1 MNLLKKLAQ
10 DSLWLLI
17 ARIVAQGSMVI
28 VTYLLARHLG
38 AIGFGEYSFMAAMIV
53 FGNVLTTF
61 GSDMV
66 LIRQIA
72 ANGDL
77 SDMPSMLALQL
88 GLTCLF
94 IVAIFLFAGL
104 LPDRTSDG
112 FLAVRVYSFALIP
125 MAFYTVFTSLL
136 RGLQKMTTYAWLFLG
151 IAVMQ
156 VFAVVVF
163 VQRGVHI
170 VELAYLLLGVQI
182 IGTVIAG
189 VLCLPF
195 ISIVESWTFPL
206 NKLISVFVICQPVA
220 FIAILVIIYQKMSL
234 ALLLFLGSASL
245 VGLFSAA
252 ARVMEVTRIGHFAL
266 FTALYPMLANTDRES
281 QGTIRFLWFFLLI
294 ISIAGSLLLFLLA
307 GFIVDVFYGSKY
319 QLSIPVLKIL
329 SFTLIPYT
337 INSFLSL
344 MFLANKREKTVLC
357 ILGIAAFLLLILNV
371 WLIPIAGYIGAAWA
385 ALIAES
391 IQAILFLWAWLSKTF
406 RQINRVSSKGVLY
419 EISDLPR

>member
-17 ARIVAQGSMVI
+17 ARIGAQGSMVI

-72 ANGDL
+72 PNGDL
-77 SDMPSMLALQL
+77 SDMPSVLALQL
-88 GLTCLF
+88 GMSCLF
-94 IVAIFLFAGL
+94 IGAILLFAGF

-125 MAFYTVFTSLL
+125 MVFYTVFTSLL

-151 IAVMQ
+151 IALIQ
-156 VFAVVVF
+156 VLAVVVF
-163 VQRGVHI
+163 VQRGVNI
-170 VELAYLLLGVQI
+170 VELACLLLGVQI
-182 IGTVIAG
+182 VGAVIAG

-195 ISIVESWTFPL
+195 ISKVATWTFSL
-206 NKLISVFVICQPVA
+206 DRLISVFVICQPVA
-220 FIAILVIIYQKMSL
+220 FIAILGIIYQKMSL
-234 ALLLFLGSASL
+234 AMLLFLGSASL

-252 ARVMEVTRIGHFAL
+252 ARVMDVTRIGHFAL
-266 FTALYPMLANTDRES
+266 FTALYPMLVNTDSKS
-281 QGTIRFLWFFLLI
+281 QRTIKFLWFFLLI
-294 ISIAGSLLLFLLA
+294 ISIAGSLLLFMLA
-307 GFIVDVFYGSKY
+307 GFIVDVFYGAAY

-329 SFTLIPYT
+329 SFALLPYT

-344 MFLANKREKTVLC
+344 LFLANKREKTVLY
-357 ILGIAAFLLLILNV
+357 ILGVSVFSLLVLNV
-371 WLIPIAGYIGAAWA
+371 WFIPIAGYIGAAWA
-385 ALIAES
+385 VLIAEC
-391 IQAILFLWAWLSKTF
+391 IQAILFLWTWLNKSIRRT
-406 RQINRVSSKGVLY
+406 NSMPSKGVLY
-419 EISDLPR
+419 EISDLS